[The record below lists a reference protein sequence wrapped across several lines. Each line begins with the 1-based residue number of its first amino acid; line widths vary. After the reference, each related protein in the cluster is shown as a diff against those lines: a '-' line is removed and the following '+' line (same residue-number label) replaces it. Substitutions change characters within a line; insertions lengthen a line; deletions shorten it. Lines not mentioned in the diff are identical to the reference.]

1 MLNSEER
8 ELRKK
13 QVGASEVYK
22 LFNFDNQTLQSLYN
36 QKIGVEESV
45 EIDNEYVRAG
55 NILEEDC
62 IKFYLQKNGIKEYVL
77 NRRFEHSQIPNFVAS
92 TDGFT
97 TIPIEI
103 KTVGVDKLVKII
115 SEDKIERNH
124 YIQVQ
129 AQMSCTNTDS
139 GIIIYFGLTDYDRS
153 FPLEYTPNEFS
164 MNPIG
169 VWRDDELIKE
179 MESRVKYFL
188 WCVEHQWKPSEKDY
202 LLRSIV

>member
-62 IKFYLQKNGIKEYVL
+62 IKFYLQKNNIKEYVL
-77 NRRFEHSQIPNFVAS
+77 NQRFEHSRIPNFVAS

-103 KTVGVDKLVKII
+103 KTVGLEKFTKII
-115 SEDKIERNH
+115 KSEQEKNH

-129 AQMSCTNTDS
+129 AQMSCSGTDTAV
-139 GIIIYFGLTDYDRS
+139 IVYFGLTDYDRQ
-153 FPLEYTPNEFS
+153 FPLEYTPNEFT
-164 MNPIG
+164 MFPIG
-169 VWRDDELIKE
+169 IWRDDELIKE
-179 MESRVKYFL
+179 IESRVQYFL

>member
-62 IKFYLQKNGIKEYVL
+62 IKFYLQKNNIKEYVL
-77 NRRFEHSQIPNFVAS
+77 NQRFEHSRIPNFVAS

-103 KTVGVDKLVKII
+103 KTVGLEKFTKII
-115 SEDKIERNH
+115 KSEQEKNH

-129 AQMSCTNTDS
+129 AQMSCSGTDTAV
-139 GIIIYFGLTDYDRS
+139 IVYFGLTDYDRQ

>member
-62 IKFYLQKNGIKEYVL
+62 IKFYYRKKNITEFIL
-77 NRRFEHSQIPNFVAS
+77 NKRYEHEEIPNFVAS
-92 TDGFT
+92 TDGFDVMPT
-97 TIPIEI
+97 EI
-103 KTVGVDKLVKII
+103 KTVGLDKFIKIS
-115 SEDKIERNH
+115 SENKPERNH

-129 AQMSCTNTDS
+129 AQMSCTDTEC
-139 GIIIYFGLTDYDRS
+139 GFIVYFGLTDYDRQ
-153 FPLEYTPNEFS
+153 FPLEYVHNEFT
-164 MNPIG
+164 MHEILID
-169 VWRDDELIKE
+169 RDDELIKE

>member
-77 NRRFEHSQIPNFVAS
+77 NKRFEHSNISNFVAS

-103 KTVGVDKLVKII
+103 KTVGLEKFAKII
-115 SEDKIERNH
+115 KSEQEKNH

-129 AQMSCTNTDS
+129 AQMSCSGTDTAV
-139 GIIIYFGLTDYDRS
+139 IVYFGLTDYDRQ
-153 FPLEYTPNEFS
+153 FPLEYIPNEFT
-164 MNPIG
+164 MFPIG
-169 VWRDDELIKE
+169 IWRDDELIKE
-179 MESRVKYFL
+179 IESRVKYFL

>member
-202 LLRSIV
+202 LLKSIV

>member
-8 ELRKK
+8 KLRKK

-62 IKFYLQKNGIKEYVL
+62 IKFYYHKKNITEFIL
-77 NRRFEHSQIPNFVAS
+77 NKRYEHEEILNFVAS
-92 TDGFT
+92 TDGFDVMPT
-97 TIPIEI
+97 EI
-103 KTVGVDKLVKII
+103 KTVGIDKLIKII
-115 SEDKIERNH
+115 KENKPERNH

-129 AQMSCTNTDS
+129 AQMSCTDTNEAV
-139 GIIIYFGLTDYDRS
+139 IIYFGLTDYDRS
-153 FPLEYTPNEFS
+153 FPLEYVPSEFTMHEILVS
-164 MNPIG
+164 
-169 VWRDDELIKE
+169 RDDELVQEI
-179 MESRVKYFL
+179 ESRAKYFL
-188 WCVEHQWKPSEKDY
+188 WCIEYHWQPSERDY
-202 LLRSIV
+202 LLRNTV

>member
-62 IKFYLQKNGIKEYVL
+62 IKFYLQKNNIKEYVL
-77 NRRFEHSQIPNFVAS
+77 NQRFEHSRIPNFVAS

-103 KTVGVDKLVKII
+103 KTVGLEKFAKII
-115 SEDKIERNH
+115 KSEQEKNH

-129 AQMSCTNTDS
+129 AQMSCSGTDTAV
-139 GIIIYFGLTDYDRS
+139 IVYFGLTDYDRQ
-153 FPLEYTPNEFS
+153 FPLEYTPNEFT
-164 MNPIG
+164 MFPIG
-169 VWRDDELIKE
+169 IWRDDELIKE
-179 MESRVKYFL
+179 MESRVKYLL